1 MQLFLSLWLAAFAI
15 QSANLLAAV
24 VPDECVEDT
33 RGSSAD
39 PCSDDCAR
47 CVCCARV
54 PVFVPQMLAP
64 ATSTTFDVAEA
75 LPPIDFS
82 TSPEPRGIL
91 HVPKAL

>member
-1 MQLFLSLWLAAFAI
+1 MRFFLTLWLAAFAI
-15 QSANLLAAV
+15 QSADLLAAV
-24 VPDECVEDT
+24 APDECVEDT

-39 PCSDDCAR
+39 PCDENCAR

-54 PVFVPQMLAP
+54 PVFVPQTLTP
-64 ATSTTFDVAEA
+64 ATATTLAIAVTFQ
-75 LPPIDFS
+75 PIDPS